1 MTEHDDDDHHHHHV
15 AIAPVAARRRIDLR
29 TFEAVLEEARSLA
42 DKGYEKAGQ
51 WSLAQVCRHLAGAIH
66 AQIDGLETK
75 VSLPERL
82 IARFFIKDAIFR
94 SRRIRAGVA
103 APQEID
109 SPADGDE
116 MTAIAELKI
125 AIDRLLKHEGFSHPH
140 PYFGKLTNEQWREY
154 HLIHASHHLGFLV
167 GKSV

>member
-1 MTEHDDDDHHHHHV
+1 MTDHDHDHHHHHHAAV
-15 AIAPVAARRRIDLR
+15 APSAARRRIDLR
-29 TFEAVLEEARSLA
+29 TFEAVLEEVKWLSE
-42 DKGYEKAGQ
+42 KGYEKAGQ
-51 WSLAQVCRHLAGAIH
+51 WSLSQVCRHLAGAIN
-66 AQIDGLETK
+66 AQIDGIATK

-109 SPADGDE
+109 SPADGDQSI
-116 MTAIAELKI
+116 AIDDLKH

-140 PYFGKLTNEQWREY
+140 PYFGKLTNEQWRDY

-167 GKSV
+167 PRE